1 MSEQGVFRFVKQFYE
16 SITRIETYRDRLRG
30 PLCEAIVF
38 MVVVT
43 LSLGTLSMIRPILE
57 FNRGIRQVT
66 IGIEKDLPDFIL
78 KDGQLTAAK
87 PFLMRKGKQSIII
100 MDTSEVHRP
109 EEMEGYTDG
118 VFIGK
123 DRIILQQNG
132 FIRREMRFDE
142 FAGVEFTKEDLVRF
156 LPYLQWLDPLILIFG
171 WFGFFIGKLC
181 SAIILSLLG
190 FIIAARLQTRMGF
203 KGLYKLS
210 IYALSLPIALKVLL
224 SFTGLTVPFFWV
236 IYYGAALIYLGLAL
250 SEIKQANDLIG

>member
-1 MSEQGVFRFVKQFYE
+1 MSEQGVTRFAKQFYE
-16 SITRIETYRDRLRG
+16 SVTRIESYRDRLRG
-30 PLCEAIVF
+30 QLGEAIVF
-38 MVVVT
+38 LVIVT

-57 FNRGIRQVT
+57 FNWGIRQAA
-66 IGIEKDLPDFIL
+66 IEIERDLPDFIL
-78 KDGQLTAAK
+78 RDGQLTAAK
-87 PFLMRKGKQSIII
+87 PFLMRKGKQSIVI
-100 MDTSEVHRP
+100 MDTSGVHRP
-109 EEMEGYTDG
+109 EEMEGYMEG

-132 FIRREMRFDE
+132 FTRREMGFNE
-142 FAGVEFTKEDLVRF
+142 FAGVEFTKTDLVRF
-156 LPYLQWLDPLILIFG
+156 LPYLQWLDPFIFIFG

-190 FIIAARLQTRMGF
+190 LIIAVRLQTRMGF

-224 SFTGLTVPFFWV
+224 ALTGLTIPFFWL
-236 IYYGAALIYLGLAL
+236 IYYGAALTYLGLAL